1 MEEKEIEKT
10 KRVNPFLEQY
20 KTPHETVPFDK
31 IKLEDYEEAFLEG
44 IRRDDEQI
52 EKTINNPAEPTFDNT
67 IINVDDDKDGYY
79 DLLSRV
85 STVFFNLL
93 SAETNDEMDALA
105 QKMQPILTKHANDV
119 RLNKKLF
126 ERIKAVHDNHRELPV
141 EVDSLKATMQDPTIN
156 HYKVIGL
163 AGDWATT
170 SELGDFN
177 VEFVVPS
184 KAKDL
189 LAAMFGN
196 DAVSDLTKVTLKTG
210 DTDLDA
216 TTGFT
221 GVALEPKKFKIQGT
235 IAIVDD
241 NNALYRQIRFSFRRH
256 IPTYYQIPQDLSMD

>member
-1 MEEKEIEKT
+1 MKKIEELKDLFVGPKT
-10 KRVNPFLEQY
+10 LLYAKAITDLS
-20 KTPHETVPFDK
+20 K
-31 IKLEDYEEAFLEG
+31 A
-44 IRRDDEQI
+44 
-52 EKTINNPAEPTFDNT
+52 TIDITA
-67 IINVDDDKDGYY
+67 
-79 DLLSRV
+79 DL
-85 STVFFNLL
+85 
-93 SAETNDEMDALA
+93 
-105 QKMQPILTKHANDV
+105 
-119 RLNKKLF
+119 
-126 ERIKAVHDNHRELPV
+126 ELPV
-141 EVDSLKATMQDPTIN
+141 EVDSLKATMEDPTIN

-189 LAAMFGN
+189 LAAMFGS

-210 DTDLDA
+210 DTELDA

-241 NNALYRQIRFSFRRH
+241 TKANVMVITNIALYATLQWDDTGTKPVAFKFSGS
-256 IPTYYQIPQDLSMD
+256 IEGAGKKSIAWLTKAAA

>member
-1 MEEKEIEKT
+1 MAMKKIEELKDIFVGPKT
-10 KRVNPFLEQY
+10 LLYAKAITDLS
-20 KTPHETVPFDK
+20 KTTLD
-31 IKLEDYEEAFLEG
+31 ITA
-44 IRRDDEQI
+44 
-52 EKTINNPAEPTFDNT
+52 
-67 IINVDDDKDGYY
+67 
-79 DLLSRV
+79 DL
-85 STVFFNLL
+85 
-93 SAETNDEMDALA
+93 
-105 QKMQPILTKHANDV
+105 
-119 RLNKKLF
+119 
-126 ERIKAVHDNHRELPV
+126 ELPV

-241 NNALYRQIRFSFRRH
+241 TKTNVMVITNIALYATLQWDETGTKPVAFKFSGS
-256 IPTYYQIPQDLSMD
+256 IEGAGKKSIAWLTKVAGA

>member
-1 MEEKEIEKT
+1 MKKIEELKDIFVGPKT
-10 KRVNPFLEQY
+10 LLYAKAI
-20 KTPHETVPFDK
+20 T
-31 IKLEDYEEAFLEG
+31 
-44 IRRDDEQI
+44 
-52 EKTINNPAEPTFDNT
+52 
-67 IINVDDDKDGYY
+67 
-79 DLLSRV
+79 DLS
-85 STVFFNLL
+85 
-93 SAETNDEMDALA
+93 
-105 QKMQPILTKHANDV
+105 
-119 RLNKKLF
+119 
-126 ERIKAVHDNHRELPV
+126 KATLDITADLELPV

-196 DAVSDLTKVTLKTG
+196 DAVSELTKVTLKTG

-241 NNALYRQIRFSFRRH
+241 TKTNVMVITNIALYATLQWDDTGTKPVAFKFSGS
-256 IPTYYQIPQDLSMD
+256 IEGAGKKSIAWLTKASAA

>member
-1 MEEKEIEKT
+1 MKKIEELKDLFVGPKT
-10 KRVNPFLEQY
+10 LLYAKAITDLS
-20 KTPHETVPFDK
+20 K
-31 IKLEDYEEAFLEG
+31 A
-44 IRRDDEQI
+44 
-52 EKTINNPAEPTFDNT
+52 TIDITA
-67 IINVDDDKDGYY
+67 
-79 DLLSRV
+79 DL
-85 STVFFNLL
+85 
-93 SAETNDEMDALA
+93 
-105 QKMQPILTKHANDV
+105 
-119 RLNKKLF
+119 
-126 ERIKAVHDNHRELPV
+126 ELPV
-141 EVDSLKATMQDPTIN
+141 EVDSLKATMEAPTIN

-189 LAAMFGN
+189 LAAMFGS

-210 DTDLDA
+210 DTELDA

-241 NNALYRQIRFSFRRH
+241 TKANVMIITNIALYATLQWDDTGTKPVAFKFSGS
-256 IPTYYQIPQDLSMD
+256 IEGAGKKSIAWLTKAAA

>member
-1 MEEKEIEKT
+1 MAMKKIEELKDIFVGPKT
-10 KRVNPFLEQY
+10 LLYAKAITDLS
-20 KTPHETVPFDK
+20 K
-31 IKLEDYEEAFLEG
+31 
-44 IRRDDEQI
+44 
-52 EKTINNPAEPTFDNT
+52 PTLDIT
-67 IINVDDDKDGYY
+67 A
-79 DLLSRV
+79 DL
-85 STVFFNLL
+85 
-93 SAETNDEMDALA
+93 
-105 QKMQPILTKHANDV
+105 
-119 RLNKKLF
+119 
-126 ERIKAVHDNHRELPV
+126 ELPV

-216 TTGFT
+216 TSGFT

-241 NNALYRQIRFSFRRH
+241 TKTNVMVITNIALYATLQWDDTANKPVAFKFSGS
-256 IPTYYQIPQDLSMD
+256 IEGAGKKSIAWLTKAAA

>member
-1 MEEKEIEKT
+1 MAMKKIEELKDIFVGPKT
-10 KRVNPFLEQY
+10 LLYAKAI
-20 KTPHETVPFDK
+20 T
-31 IKLEDYEEAFLEG
+31 
-44 IRRDDEQI
+44 
-52 EKTINNPAEPTFDNT
+52 
-67 IINVDDDKDGYY
+67 
-79 DLLSRV
+79 DLS
-85 STVFFNLL
+85 
-93 SAETNDEMDALA
+93 
-105 QKMQPILTKHANDV
+105 
-119 RLNKKLF
+119 
-126 ERIKAVHDNHRELPV
+126 KATLDITADLELPV
-141 EVDSLKATMQDPTIN
+141 EVDSLKATMEEPTIN

-196 DAVSDLTKVTLKTG
+196 DAVGELTKVTLKTG

-241 NNALYRQIRFSFRRH
+241 TKTNVMVITNIALYATLQWDDTGTKPVAFKFSGS
-256 IPTYYQIPQDLSMD
+256 IEGAGKKSIAWLTKAAA

>member
-1 MEEKEIEKT
+1 MKKIEELKDIFVSPKT
-10 KRVNPFLEQY
+10 LLYAKAITDLS
-20 KTPHETVPFDK
+20 KTTLD
-31 IKLEDYEEAFLEG
+31 ITA
-44 IRRDDEQI
+44 
-52 EKTINNPAEPTFDNT
+52 
-67 IINVDDDKDGYY
+67 
-79 DLLSRV
+79 DL
-85 STVFFNLL
+85 
-93 SAETNDEMDALA
+93 
-105 QKMQPILTKHANDV
+105 
-119 RLNKKLF
+119 
-126 ERIKAVHDNHRELPV
+126 ELPV

-216 TTGFT
+216 TSGFT

-241 NNALYRQIRFSFRRH
+241 TKTNVMVITNIALYATLQWDETGTKPVAFKFSGS
-256 IPTYYQIPQDLSMD
+256 IEGAGKKSIAWLTKAAA

>member
-1 MEEKEIEKT
+1 MAMKKIEELKDIFVGPKT
-10 KRVNPFLEQY
+10 LLYAKGV
-20 KTPHETVPFDK
+20 T
-31 IKLEDYEEAFLEG
+31 
-44 IRRDDEQI
+44 
-52 EKTINNPAEPTFDNT
+52 
-67 IINVDDDKDGYY
+67 
-79 DLLSRV
+79 DLS
-85 STVFFNLL
+85 
-93 SAETNDEMDALA
+93 
-105 QKMQPILTKHANDV
+105 
-119 RLNKKLF
+119 
-126 ERIKAVHDNHRELPV
+126 KATLDITADLELPV
-141 EVDSLKATMQDPTIN
+141 EVDSLKATMEDPTIN

-189 LAAMFGN
+189 LTAMFGN
-196 DAVSDLTKVTLKTG
+196 DAVGDLTKVTLKTG

-241 NNALYRQIRFSFRRH
+241 TKANVMVITNIALYATLQWDDTGTKPVAFKFSGS
-256 IPTYYQIPQDLSMD
+256 IEGAGKKSIAWLTKAAAA

>member
-1 MEEKEIEKT
+1 MKKIEELKDIFVGPK
-10 KRVNPFLEQY
+10 
-20 KTPHETVPFDK
+20 
-31 IKLEDYEEAFLEG
+31 KLLYA
-44 IRRDDEQI
+44 
-52 EKTINNPAEPTFDNT
+52 KTIT
-67 IINVDDDKDGYY
+67 
-79 DLLSRV
+79 DLSKTTLDI
-85 STVFFNLL
+85 TADL
-93 SAETNDEMDALA
+93 
-105 QKMQPILTKHANDV
+105 
-119 RLNKKLF
+119 
-126 ERIKAVHDNHRELPV
+126 ELPV
-141 EVDSLKATMQDPTIN
+141 EVDSLKVTMQDPTIN

-177 VEFVVPS
+177 VEFAVPS

-241 NNALYRQIRFSFRRH
+241 TKTNVMVITNIVLYATLQWDETGTKPVAFKFSGS
-256 IPTYYQIPQDLSMD
+256 IEGAGKKSIAWLTKAAA

>member
-1 MEEKEIEKT
+1 MKKIEELKDIFVGPKT
-10 KRVNPFLEQY
+10 LLYAKA
-20 KTPHETVPFDK
+20 
-31 IKLEDYEEAFLEG
+31 IA
-44 IRRDDEQI
+44 
-52 EKTINNPAEPTFDNT
+52 
-67 IINVDDDKDGYY
+67 
-79 DLLSRV
+79 DLS
-85 STVFFNLL
+85 
-93 SAETNDEMDALA
+93 
-105 QKMQPILTKHANDV
+105 
-119 RLNKKLF
+119 
-126 ERIKAVHDNHRELPV
+126 KATLDITADLELPV
-141 EVDSLKATMQDPTIN
+141 EVDSLKATMQDPTLN

-189 LAAMFGN
+189 LAAMFGS

-210 DTDLDA
+210 DTELDA

-241 NNALYRQIRFSFRRH
+241 TKANVMVITNIALYATLQWDDTGTKPVAFKFSGS
-256 IPTYYQIPQDLSMD
+256 IEGAGKKSIAWLTKAAA

>member
-1 MEEKEIEKT
+1 MAMKKIEELKDIFVGPKT
-10 KRVNPFLEQY
+10 LLYAKAITDLS
-20 KTPHETVPFDK
+20 KTTLD
-31 IKLEDYEEAFLEG
+31 ITA
-44 IRRDDEQI
+44 
-52 EKTINNPAEPTFDNT
+52 
-67 IINVDDDKDGYY
+67 
-79 DLLSRV
+79 DL
-85 STVFFNLL
+85 
-93 SAETNDEMDALA
+93 
-105 QKMQPILTKHANDV
+105 
-119 RLNKKLF
+119 
-126 ERIKAVHDNHRELPV
+126 ELPV

-216 TTGFT
+216 TSGFT

-241 NNALYRQIRFSFRRH
+241 TKTNVMVITNIALYATLQWDETGTKPVAFKFSGS
-256 IPTYYQIPQDLSMD
+256 IEGAGKKSIAWLTKAAGA

>member
-1 MEEKEIEKT
+1 MKKIEELKDTFVGPKT
-10 KRVNPFLEQY
+10 LLYAKA
-20 KTPHETVPFDK
+20 
-31 IKLEDYEEAFLEG
+31 IA
-44 IRRDDEQI
+44 
-52 EKTINNPAEPTFDNT
+52 
-67 IINVDDDKDGYY
+67 
-79 DLLSRV
+79 DLS
-85 STVFFNLL
+85 
-93 SAETNDEMDALA
+93 
-105 QKMQPILTKHANDV
+105 
-119 RLNKKLF
+119 
-126 ERIKAVHDNHRELPV
+126 KATLDITADLELPV
-141 EVDSLKATMQDPTIN
+141 EVDSLKATMEDPTIN

-189 LAAMFGN
+189 LAAMFGS

-210 DTDLDA
+210 DTELDA

-241 NNALYRQIRFSFRRH
+241 TKANVMVITNIALYATLQWDDTGTKPVAFKFSGS
-256 IPTYYQIPQDLSMD
+256 IEGAGKKSIAWLTKAAA

>member
-1 MEEKEIEKT
+1 MKKIEELKDIFVGPKT
-10 KRVNPFLEQY
+10 LLYAKAITDLS
-20 KTPHETVPFDK
+20 K
-31 IKLEDYEEAFLEG
+31 
-44 IRRDDEQI
+44 
-52 EKTINNPAEPTFDNT
+52 PTLDIT
-67 IINVDDDKDGYY
+67 A
-79 DLLSRV
+79 DL
-85 STVFFNLL
+85 
-93 SAETNDEMDALA
+93 
-105 QKMQPILTKHANDV
+105 
-119 RLNKKLF
+119 
-126 ERIKAVHDNHRELPV
+126 ELPV
-141 EVDSLKATMQDPTIN
+141 EVDSLKATMEDPTIN

-241 NNALYRQIRFSFRRH
+241 TKTNVMVITNIALYATLQWDETGTKPVAFKFSGSIEGAGKKSIAWF
-256 IPTYYQIPQDLSMD
+256 TKAAA